1 MSAVNSYLNPSSDKF
16 RDKLALRSSDDMASP
31 SVQADVLIPE
41 KAEAEAKGAFI
52 ESRLKQNR
60 AYT

>member
-1 MSAVNSYLNPSSDKF
+1 ML
-16 RDKLALRSSDDMASP
+16 SSDDMASP

-41 KAEAEAKGAFI
+41 KSEAEAKGAVI

-60 AYT
+60 A

>member
-1 MSAVNSYLNPSSDKF
+1 MSAVNSYLNPSSEKC
-16 RDKLALRSSDDMASP
+16 RDKLAMLSSDDMASP
-31 SVQADVLIPE
+31 SVQADVLISE

-60 AYT
+60 A